1 MTPVKAPHT
10 PPARPAIVSYVCQPN
25 DFKCVSHPHTCI
37 KSNMVCDGI
46 YDCTDH
52 SDEFNCTR
60 EPASKATVGSGTGS
74 GTGTGSGSGPG
85 SGLGTGNFKRWKKSQ
100 RGGGAPKSRLRD
112 RMIKRHVE
120 AEKLSRSFGLFYAFF
135 LPSLSMIFSRPNL
148 VFVYGYL
155 YLPFSLC
162 LYPFPLLFFFS
173 FSFLLPFTSVLGA
186 FTSFLRFYV
195 SLSPPLSFSL
205 SALCNSVRSCNTR

>member
-60 EPASKATVGSGTGS
+60 EPAAKATVGSGTGS
-74 GTGTGSGSGPG
+74 GTGTGTGPGSG

-100 RGGGAPKSRLRD
+100 TGGGAPKSRLRD
-112 RMIKRHVE
+112 RMIKRHVA
-120 AEKLSRSFGLFYAFF
+120 AEKLSRSFGLSYAFF
-135 LPSLSMIFSRPNL
+135 LPSLLWYSTDLTLSLFMAISIYLSFS
-148 VFVYGYL
+148 VFTLFLSY
-155 YLPFSLC
+155 
-162 LYPFPLLFFFS
+162 FFFS
-173 FSFLLPFTSVLGA
+173 FSFLLPFTSVFA
-186 FTSFLRFYV
+186 SFTSFLRFYV
-195 SLSPPLSFSL
+195 SLPPPLSIFVSSL
-205 SALCNSVRSCNTR
+205 